1 MNVNEVARQWKSYS
15 DSTEPKWDEYPSTQ
29 VTVGLMKQFRSE
41 ILNKQKIDRGN
52 ENGEGRHEG

>member
-1 MNVNEVARQWKSYS
+1 MNINEVARQWKNYS

-41 ILNKQKIDRGN
+41 ILNAQRVDRGN
-52 ENGEGRHEG
+52 ENGEGRTDG